1 MDLWRAPFLENVN
14 LGHLRWVSGT
24 TCSTLEMV
32 IHIKEEHFIPGRLSQ
47 QNVTLAHLLPHNVL
61 AGVPGHVAGLCQ
73 TSASLGRGHK
83 ASAGAPPC
91 VPTAPA
97 APGDRFY
104 LFISIR
110 NLWQRLGHLG
120 AAKHL
125 IGAVPA
131 ARPAAMVGP
140 HPHCQPKAQSA
151 AGNPRLSPRML
162 CWVVAVFDT
171 FTVF

>member
-110 NLWQRLGHLG
+110 NL
-120 AAKHL
+120 
-125 IGAVPA
+125 
-131 ARPAAMVGP
+131 
-140 HPHCQPKAQSA
+140 
-151 AGNPRLSPRML
+151 
-162 CWVVAVFDT
+162 
-171 FTVF
+171 